1 MFARAKTEQPALG
14 DLEQLESL
22 VRARYGV
29 GEDQIVLITQ
39 EHSRQPGLPPVSTV
53 ILFWHDDGVRHRLRV
68 FRPCSAVVAGD
79 LPPGWLRG
87 ALRDEG
93 ESDCC

>member
-1 MFARAKTEQPALG
+1 MFARARIQQPALG

-29 GEDQIVLITQ
+29 GDEQIVLIAQ
-39 EHSRQPGLPPVSTV
+39 EHSQQPGLPPVSTL
-53 ILFWHDDGVRHRLRV
+53 ILFWGVDGVRHRLRV
-68 FRPCSAVVAGD
+68 FRPCGAVTAGD

-87 ALRDEG
+87 ALRDDG
-93 ESDCC
+93 EAECC